1 MKEPQYRGVN
11 ELRRMFLE
19 FFESKGHLA
28 MKSFSLVPH
37 NDNSLLLINSGMAPL
52 KPYFTGQE
60 IPPRNR
66 VTTCQERQP
75 VTAPSSRCWVISLL
89 GIILKQKPSTGHG
102 NF

>member
-1 MKEPQYRGVN
+1 MQKYGVN

-37 NDNSLLLINSGMAPL
+37 NDKSLLLINSGMAPL

-60 IPPRNR
+60 IPPRRR
-66 VTTCQERQP
+66 VTTCQKCIRCLLYTSPSPRDAHESRM
-75 VTAPSSRCWVISLL
+75 PSSA
-89 GIILKQKPSTGHG
+89 
-102 NF
+102 